1 MSCRW
6 KSDRRWRRQ
15 RRWRRRE
22 GVVAVLGDED
32 GARGRRRRRRGRGRA
47 SGWQRR
53 SAAAAARRGGGGAW
67 RRGRVT
73 PIGVTDGDQRSREG
87 YRGGGFSVDA
97 FQERLRIYVMCVL
110 PSVWLVDLEDVCVG
124 LNYAVLVLSSL
135 VE

>member
-1 MSCRW
+1 MAAT
-6 KSDRRWRRQ
+6 
-15 RRWRRRE
+15 E
-22 GVVAVLGDED
+22 EVAE
-32 GARGRRRRRRGRGRA
+32 ARGGGGGARRRGRREGEA
-47 SGWQRR
+47 E
-53 SAAAAARRGGGGAW
+53 AAAWERESERVAAALCSGGGAKGWWW
-67 RRGRVT
+67 RLATGTCHTYRCA
-73 PIGVTDGDQRSREG
+73 TDGDQRSREG